1 MNLPKLPNVETNELG
16 MALYWRFTDTAIESV
31 PEAPGVYAF
40 FATGGKLTHLGSA
53 TKSLRAVFRSHWK
66 GLEGRETCGAE
77 YISWE
82 ASTDPMKLE
91 AELVDRYAKKFG
103 RIPRRSVG

>member
-1 MNLPKLPNVETNELG
+1 

-40 FATGGKLTHLGSA
+40 FAAGGKLIHLGSA

-82 ASTDPMKLE
+82 ANTDPMKLE
-91 AELVDRYAKKFG
+91 AELVDRDLPLNFHPAAVRASTNVTPFG
-103 RIPRRSVG
+103 AVSVPA